1 MTERDDPYDP
11 FSRGRFPVGVATI
24 QAPDPTRGR
33 ALPCELWYPAAAR
46 HAGQDLAAA
55 TQDRFTP
62 PGGTPRVQ
70 AAVRDAA
77 AQPGT
82 FALVA
87 FSHSSGGHR
96 RSATFLCTHLASHGY
111 VVAALD
117 HWEVVAEDL
126 APRAGET
133 AAQRATRVDAWIAN
147 RVPDIRLLLDH
158 LLGGGWPSPAA
169 PDPAR
174 IGVVGH
180 SFGGWTALAAPDVEG
195 RIRAVVALAPA
206 GSARP
211 RPGIIPATLAFGWGR
226 DVPTLYLVAERDTAT
241 PLAGMYELFDRTP
254 AARQLVILRRADH
267 LHFIDH
273 VEAEHEAMRAMSL
286 PGEAAW
292 LPSAMPPIGELCSGE
307 AALRG
312 SCAPGGSG
320 TDAVPPGRDP
330 PAPSV
335 GAAPAGRRPRSA
347 PGRAGR
353 RGNFA
358 QALTVSRADG
368 DEARVLPGQP
378 GRSSAP
384 RSPAGSAGPSRSR
397 PAGNPGAIS
406 PAMLAPCPAAP
417 RPSGAA
423 AAAVRRGGVSPTRR
437 AVSRYRQRRRLGAFV
452 RAALR
457 AECGLLGAEDHGCA
471 EGQHAEQDQRWHG
484 D

>member
-55 TQDRFTP
+55 IQDRFTP

-82 FALVA
+82 YPLVA

-147 RVPDIRLLLDH
+147 RVPDIRLPLDH

-211 RPGIIPATLAFGWGR
+211 RPGI
-226 DVPTLYLVAERDTAT
+226 
-241 PLAGMYELFDRTP
+241 
-254 AARQLVILRRADH
+254 
-267 LHFIDH
+267 
-273 VEAEHEAMRAMSL
+273 MRAMSL

-384 RSPAGSAGPSRSR
+384 RSEERRVGKECRSR
-397 PAGNPGAIS
+397 WS
-406 PAMLAPCPAAP
+406 P
-417 RPSGAA
+417 
-423 AAAVRRGGVSPTRR
+423 
-437 AVSRYRQRRRLGAFV
+437 Y
-452 RAALR
+452 
-457 AECGLLGAEDHGCA
+457 H
-471 EGQHAEQDQRWHG
+471 
-484 D
+484 